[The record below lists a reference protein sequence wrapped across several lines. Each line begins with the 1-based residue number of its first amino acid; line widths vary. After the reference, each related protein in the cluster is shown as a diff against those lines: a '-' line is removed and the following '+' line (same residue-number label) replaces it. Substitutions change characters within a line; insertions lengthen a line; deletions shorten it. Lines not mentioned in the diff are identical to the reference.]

1 MTKLKLRKEKLLR
14 QLKKEFQNSIQEKLK
29 KQPRQLRRLQ
39 KLMLKLKKLWI
50 KQKLHKM
57 PLLRKLLSNP
67 QIKLSHEINK

>member
-39 KLMLKLKKLWI
+39 KSMLKLKKLWI